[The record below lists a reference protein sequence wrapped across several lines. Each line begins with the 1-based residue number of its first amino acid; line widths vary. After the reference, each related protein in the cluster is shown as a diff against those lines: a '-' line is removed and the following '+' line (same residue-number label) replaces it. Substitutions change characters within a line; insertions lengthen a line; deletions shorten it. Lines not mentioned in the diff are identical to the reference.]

1 MNGDSIDLKPLL
13 EIQQSFLLQSQ
24 NPNDWMSSL
33 LDCLSIVVAI
43 ITAIATGITAYIA
56 YKALMYAK
64 KEYELQKR
72 IKESETL
79 SAYNQRYSTDQHIS
93 KVLYSFQQ
101 TPYDFSKLK
110 VNDKEMFLRFFEEL
124 QLTIE
129 NGGLPE
135 EVIYDMFAYYAIKAD
150 DEGRKFV
157 DDYETENWTR
167 FRRFAKRMKAI
178 KKKRN
183 QRKTKKERMI

>member
-13 EIQQSFLLQSQ
+13 EIQQSFLLQ
-24 NPNDWMSSL
+24 NPNDWMSSI

-43 ITAIATGITAYIA
+43 ITATATGITAYIA
-56 YKALMYAK
+56 YKALIYAK

-93 KVLYSFQQ
+93 NVICSFYKK
-101 TPYDFSKLK
+101 TRDCSKLEL
-110 VNDKEMFLRFFEEL
+110 NDKEMFLRFFEEL

-129 NGGLPE
+129 RGGLSKE
-135 EVIYDMFAYYAIKAD
+135 IVYDMFAYYAIKVAD
-150 DEGRKFV
+150 KGEEFV
-157 DDYETENWTR
+157 KDYNTENWRR
-167 FRRFAKRMKAI
+167 FRLFAESMKAI
-178 KKKRN
+178 EKKRN
-183 QRKTKKERMI
+183 QRKTKKGE